1 MKVRIIGTQSTY
13 TAEPLYEFQCVD
25 RKHVIHYGH
34 NSLINSVVVSDYLT
48 GVPRKVYTL
57 APDEEVVYSE
67 LVKDF
72 VKGIKMDIP
81 KQAEVINIDSGE
93 LK

>member
-1 MKVRIIGTQSTY
+1 MQIKIIGTQSTY
-13 TAEPLYEFQCVD
+13 AVEPLYEFQCAG

-34 NSLINSVVVSDYLT
+34 NSLIDSIVISDYLT

-67 LVKDF
+67 LVEGF
-72 VKGIKMDIP
+72 VNGIKMAIP
-81 KQAEVINIDSGE
+81 KQAKVINRD
-93 LK
+93 

>member
-1 MKVRIIGTQSTY
+1 M
-13 TAEPLYEFQCVD
+13 
-25 RKHVIHYGH
+25 IHYGH
-34 NSLINSVVVSDYLT
+34 NSLINSVVISDYLT

-81 KQAEVINIDSGE
+81 KQAKVINKD
-93 LK
+93 

>member
-1 MKVRIIGTQSTY
+1 MKVKIIGTQSTY
-13 TAEPLYEFQCVD
+13 AVEPLYEFQYEG

-34 NSLINSVVVSDYLT
+34 NSLINSVVISDYLT

-67 LVKDF
+67 LVEDF
-72 VKGIKMDIP
+72 MKGIKMDIP

-93 LK
+93 

>member
-1 MKVRIIGTQSTY
+1 VVAGMKVKIIGTQSTY
-13 TAEPLYEFQCVD
+13 AVEPLYEFQYEG

-34 NSLINSVVVSDYLT
+34 NSLINSVVISDYLT

-67 LVKDF
+67 LVEGF
-72 VKGIKMDIP
+72 VNGIKMAIP
-81 KQAEVINIDSGE
+81 KQAKVINRD
-93 LK
+93 